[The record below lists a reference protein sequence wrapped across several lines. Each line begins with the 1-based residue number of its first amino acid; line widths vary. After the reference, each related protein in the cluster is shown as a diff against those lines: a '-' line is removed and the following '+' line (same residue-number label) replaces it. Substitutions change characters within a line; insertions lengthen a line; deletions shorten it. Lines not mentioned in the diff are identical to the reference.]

1 MSFDLDKVWDKLSL
15 CKTQRVA
22 RARWACANLSL
33 YPLRAQARYKKPE
46 VAQSPK
52 NSGPTHLYFCQLFL
66 KRSKAAEF
74 EQRKVSSRTRLRR
87 RHGRVG
93 QAAAGTPSR
102 AEISGGTEMQFIN
115 AAAASFEIRKK

>member
-1 MSFDLDKVWDKLSL
+1 M

-33 YPLRAQARYKKPE
+33 YEPKLDKKPE

-52 NSGPTHLYFCQLFL
+52 NSGPTHLYYCQLFL

-87 RHGRVG
+87 RHWRVG